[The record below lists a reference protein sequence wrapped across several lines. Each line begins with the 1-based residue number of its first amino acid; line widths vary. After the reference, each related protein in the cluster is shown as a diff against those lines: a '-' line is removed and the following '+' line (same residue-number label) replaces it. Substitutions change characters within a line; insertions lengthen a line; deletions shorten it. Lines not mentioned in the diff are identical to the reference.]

1 VARVTGSIEG
11 DSDTDTDTD
20 APGPVRRPVDAVDSV
35 RAARRWWDAEADGY
49 LAEHEGALGIAEW
62 LWGPEGWTEDDLR
75 LLGDVVGQ
83 RVLELGCGAASG
95 ARWLAEHGA
104 AVVGLDLSLRM
115 LQHSRRLDEESG
127 QDTPTVVAHAGAL
140 PFADDTFDVVATA
153 YGALPFVADADRVVR
168 EAARVLRRGGLM
180 AFSVTHPVR
189 WAFPDAPGEEGLT
202 ASRSYFDRTP
212 YAELDEAGE
221 VSYVEHHRTIQDW
234 VDVVVGAGF
243 SIQRLVEPGWKPGHE
258 QVWGGWSPLRGH
270 YLPGTLIVLA
280 HT

>member
-11 DSDTDTDTD
+11 ESDTDTDTS
-20 APGPVRRPVDAVDSV
+20 GPVRRPVDAADSV
-35 RAARRWWDAEADGY
+35 RAARQWWDAEADGY
-49 LAEHEGALGIAEW
+49 LAEHEGALGAAEW

-75 LLGDVVGQ
+75 LLGVVAGQ

-95 ARWLAEHGA
+95 ARWLAERGA
-104 AVVGLDLSLRM
+104 DVVGLDLSLRM
-115 LQHSRRLDEESG
+115 LQHARRLDDECG
-127 QDTPTVVAHAGAL
+127 TVTPTVAAHAGRL
-140 PFADDTFDVVATA
+140 PFADDTFDLVATA
-153 YGALPFVADADRVVR
+153 YGALPFVADADRVLR
-168 EAARVLRRGGLM
+168 EVARVLRPGGLV

-189 WAFPDAPGEEGLT
+189 WALPDDPGHKGLT

-212 YAELDEAGE
+212 YAELDDTGE

-234 VDVVVGAGF
+234 VDLVVGAGL
-243 SIQRLVEPGWKPGHE
+243 SVVRLVEPEWKPGHE
-258 QVWGGWSPLRGH
+258 QVWGGWSPLRGR